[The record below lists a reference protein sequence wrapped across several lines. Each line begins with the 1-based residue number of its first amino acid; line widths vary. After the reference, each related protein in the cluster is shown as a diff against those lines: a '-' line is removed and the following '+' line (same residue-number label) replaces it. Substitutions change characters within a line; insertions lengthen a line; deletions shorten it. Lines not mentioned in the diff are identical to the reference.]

1 MNNFFAASSWKLHLN
16 LHGLWAI
23 IYCTAGSH
31 YFSPMLKRGVDTP
44 RIIQGGESLFD
55 DALDRLY
62 HRVAVQRKKKT
73 I

>member
-1 MNNFFAASSWKLHLN
+1 MAFPTPLIFRYHLP
-16 LHGLWAI
+16 LRAI

-31 YFSPMLKRGVDTP
+31 YLSPMLKRGVDTP
-44 RIIQGGESLFD
+44 RIIQSGESLFD

-62 HRVAVQRKKKT
+62 HRVAVQRKKET